1 MPNHKA
7 GGRRTID
14 LESMKDLMLDLHRQG
29 NNYDE
34 IALQVQST
42 ERTVRRQFA
51 EWGIRRRAPKTQ
63 REDPG
68 LRA

>member
-29 NNYDE
+29 NYDE

-42 ERTVRRQFA
+42 ERIVRHRFA
-51 EWGIRRRAPKTQ
+51 EWGI
-63 REDPG
+63 
-68 LRA
+68 